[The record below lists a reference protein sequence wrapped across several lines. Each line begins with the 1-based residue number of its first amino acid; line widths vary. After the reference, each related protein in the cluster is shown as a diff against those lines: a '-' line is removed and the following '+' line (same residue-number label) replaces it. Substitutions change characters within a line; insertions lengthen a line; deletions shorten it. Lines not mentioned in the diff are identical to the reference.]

1 MGVGLFIDGFHSIF
15 RRRNWRAKGSCDVD
29 VETNLTLLFLGS
41 QFSGRLSME
50 NGGERI
56 PDCTS
61 CKLIGAGGCFA
72 GAVYAV
78 YERSKLPSTNKNRHW
93 LTVIGVGRSMVW
105 PEYKDCIICG
115 LTNCDKGVMGS
126 SVLMV
131 IVGLCYQEVMLLYV
145 ILYGTLRNMRMHVHH
160 TFSMELEMMSWAYK
174 TAKTTATTST

>member
-1 MGVGLFIDGFHSIF
+1 
-15 RRRNWRAKGSCDVD
+15 
-29 VETNLTLLFLGS
+29 
-41 QFSGRLSME
+41 ME

-105 PEYKDCIICG
+105 PEYKDCTIYG
-115 LTNCDKGVMGS
+115 LTNCDQGQEYVLLPRVMGY

-131 IVGLCYQEVMLLYV
+131 IVEFCYQEVTLLYV
-145 ILYGTLRNMRMHVHH
+145 ILYGTLRNMRMHVRQ
-160 TFSMELEMMSWAYK
+160 TFSMELEMTSWAYK
-174 TAKTTATTST
+174 TAKRLLPPEHSLLGIPGPVFCQTMLLCKSSLLKLGVQML